1 MAGNRTLKLSI
12 LADVDDLKK
21 KLGQGEQEVKGFGD
35 KLGEFGKKAAA
46 AFALAAAA
54 AAAYA
59 GKLLVD
65 GVKSAIEDE
74 KAQTQLAGTLER
86 VAKAT
91 DATIK
96 SVEGY
101 ITKTSLASGVA
112 DDKLRPAFS
121 RLVQSTK
128 DVEEAQKLLNL
139 AMDISAQTG
148 KPLEAVAVA
157 LGKAYDGNS
166 KALAKLGIDVT
177 NETTIVKDNTAA
189 KQALERAQL
198 AYNQAI
204 DKYGVLS
211 PQVEKATLALNQAQE
226 KLGKTTTT
234 TKNVTAT
241 LAELMPQLTAE
252 FGGAASEAAN
262 TFSGKMARLNVAF
275 DEAKE
280 SVGARLLPILTD
292 LLDKFNNNL
301 VPAVEAIRKK
311 FEPLTKAIES
321 NKEEL
326 TALWNFVD
334 KYMVPI
340 LVGAL
345 KLGLSGIITTFT
357 TLVNIVG
364 KTVNF
369 FKDLYDAYKKFVDFI
384 KNNPLSK
391 FIDKINPFSNT
402 SFNNAGFL
410 RAGGTG
416 AVDELGRPV
425 TGGGGGG
432 GAGDTEAADAAT
444 ENKRR
449 NTMWKSETI
458 FRPTNECPSGQGVF
472 LVEYNYYGE
481 IIKQSL
487 NYCVP
492 FPAQNS
498 FTGSAS
504 GTGVI
509 TATTGL
515 ASNTG
520 SNATAMTNGGITINV
535 NAPSA
540 IDEEGFTRAVVLA
553 LNNSNARNGGGGAI
567 LGGLV
572 AE

>member
-46 AFALAAAA
+46 AFAIAAAA

-65 GVKSAIEDE
+65 GVKAAIEDE
-74 KAQTQLAGTLER
+74 KAQAKLATTLENTTG
-86 VAKAT
+86 AT
-91 DATIK
+91 REQIRA
-96 SVEGY
+96 VEDQ
-101 ITKTSLASGVA
+101 ILKMSLATGVA
-112 DDKLRPAFS
+112 DDRLRPSFEK
-121 RLVQSTK
+121 LVRATN
-128 DVEEAQKLLNL
+128 DVEEAQKLQTL
-139 AMDISAQTG
+139 ALDIAAGSG
-148 KPLEAVAVA
+148 KDLDAVSQSLAR
-157 LGKAYDGNS
+157 AYDGNTS
-166 KALAKLGIDVT
+166 ALSRLGIGLSAAELKSMSFDDVT
-177 NETTIVKDNTAA
+177 
-189 KQALERAQL
+189 AQL
-198 AYNQAI
+198 A
-204 DKYGVLS
+204 
-211 PQVEKATLALNQAQE
+211 ET
-226 KLGKTTTT
+226 
-234 TKNVTAT
+234 
-241 LAELMPQLTAE
+241 
-252 FGGAASEAAN
+252 FGGQASIQAE
-262 TFSGKMARLNVAF
+262 TFSGKVARLQVAF

-280 SVGARLLPILTD
+280 SVGARLLPILTN

-301 VPAVEAIRKK
+301 APAVEAIRKK
-311 FEPLTKAIES
+311 FEPLTKAIED
-321 NKEEL
+321 NKEEF
-326 TALWNFVD
+326 TAIWNFLN
-334 KYMVPI
+334 KYIVPI
-340 LVGAL
+340 LTGAL
-345 KLGLSGIITTFT
+345 KTGLSGIITTFT

-364 KTVNF
+364 KAVNF
-369 FKDLYDAYKKFVDFI
+369 FKDLYDAYKKFSDFI

-391 FIDKINPFSNT
+391 GLGNLKDFVTGASFS
-402 SFNNAGFL
+402 NAGFL
-410 RAGGTG
+410 MAGGTG

-425 TGGGGGG
+425 AGVGG
-432 GAGDTEAADAAT
+432 GAAGDGEAADAAT

-498 FTGSAS
+498 FTGSAA

-515 ASNTG
+515 ASTTG
-520 SNATAMTNGGITINV
+520 SSATTATTAGITINV

-540 IDEEGFTRAVVLA
+540 IDSEGFTRSVIQA
-553 LNNSNARNGGGGAI
+553 LNESQSRTGSLDQLAI
-567 LGGLV
+567 
-572 AE
+572 

>member
-46 AFALAAAA
+46 AFAIAAAA

-65 GVKSAIEDE
+65 GVKAAIEDE
-74 KAQTQLAGTLER
+74 KAQAKLATTLENTTG
-86 VAKAT
+86 ATKEQIKA
-91 DATIK
+91 
-96 SVEGY
+96 VEAQ
-101 ITKTSLASGVA
+101 ILQMSLATGVA
-112 DDKLRPAFS
+112 DDKLRPSFEK
-121 RLVQSTK
+121 LVRATNDVQKAQELQTLALDIAAGSGKDLDAVSQS
-128 DVEEAQKLLNL
+128 L
-139 AMDISAQTG
+139 AR
-148 KPLEAVAVA
+148 
-157 LGKAYDGNS
+157 AYDGNTS
-166 KALAKLGIDVT
+166 ALSRLGIGLSAAELKSMSFDDVT
-177 NETTIVKDNTAA
+177 
-189 KQALERAQL
+189 AQL
-198 AYNQAI
+198 A
-204 DKYGVLS
+204 
-211 PQVEKATLALNQAQE
+211 ET
-226 KLGKTTTT
+226 
-234 TKNVTAT
+234 
-241 LAELMPQLTAE
+241 
-252 FGGAASEAAN
+252 FGGQASVQAE
-262 TFSGKMARLNVAF
+262 TFSGKVARLQVAF

-280 SVGARLLPILTD
+280 SVGARLLPILTN

-301 VPAVEAIRKK
+301 APAVEAIRKK
-311 FEPLTKAIES
+311 FEPLTKAIED
-321 NKEEL
+321 NKEEF
-326 TALWNFVD
+326 TAIWNFLN
-334 KYMVPI
+334 KYIVPI
-340 LVGAL
+340 LTGAL
-345 KLGLSGIITTFT
+345 KTGLSGIITTFT

-364 KTVNF
+364 KAVNF
-369 FKDLYDAYKKFVDFI
+369 FEDLYDAYKKFVDFI

-402 SFNNAGFL
+402 NFTNAGFL

-425 TGGGGGG
+425 AGGG
-432 GAGDTEAADAAT
+432 GAGGETEAADAAT

-498 FTGSAS
+498 FTGSAA

-515 ASNTG
+515 ASTTG
-520 SNATAMTNGGITINV
+520 SSATTATTAGITINV

-540 IDEEGFTRAVVLA
+540 IDSEGFTRSVIQA
-553 LNNSNARNGGGGAI
+553 LNESQSRTGSLDQLAI
-567 LGGLV
+567 
-572 AE
+572 